1 MVEQFFPSL
10 QVKLSVIISN
20 KWYIRVAERFKTY
33 EIRKYQETLKNS
45 WNYCLVLCRPPEIK
59 ILSALVKIS

>member
-1 MVEQFFPSL
+1 MVEQFFPSP

-20 KWYIRVAERFKTY
+20 KWYIRVAERFKAC
-33 EIRKYQETLKNS
+33 EIRKYQETLKTS